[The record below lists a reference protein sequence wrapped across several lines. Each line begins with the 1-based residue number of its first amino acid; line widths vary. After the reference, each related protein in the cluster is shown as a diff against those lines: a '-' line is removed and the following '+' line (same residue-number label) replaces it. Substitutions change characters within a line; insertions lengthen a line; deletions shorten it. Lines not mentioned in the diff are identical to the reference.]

1 MRYYDIKI
9 YQPADSKKNQPRT
22 LYKQYSSL
30 KNGVFN
36 PGALMVEFDI
46 QRVGESTPKGETQ
59 ITIWGI
65 GPKEMQQARQN
76 MFGMEIEMRVG
87 MSAGLPLANPL
98 QQGLVLKG
106 TIWQPFGNWQG
117 TDLRLDLIVTAGP
130 VSPTDP
136 KPLASLGLSLP
147 WTKGRKLS
155 DALFDCFRTL
165 GGYSFK
171 INISDRL
178 IRSYDQH
185 AFNGNLEELAKF
197 INSASRDIITDS
209 NYRGVEITVVNGNEI
224 RVFDNDF
231 SNHPDTSSKDT
242 AGYRNDNPKQIEF
255 IDLIGQPT
263 WIKYNTVSIPC
274 VMRGDIQV
282 GDYILMPK
290 NSRPMIQAS
299 SYSHF
304 RDDSAFTGK
313 FQVNSVRLLGNSRQ
327 ADGNSWITILEAVP
341 EQDSANEH

>member
-9 YQPADSKKNQPRT
+9 YFSPQYPPNPKAERK

-30 KNGVFN
+30 RNGVFN
-36 PGALMVEFDI
+36 PGCHKVEFDI
-46 QRVGESTPKGETQ
+46 QRFGESTPKGQTQ

-65 GPKEMQQARQN
+65 SPQEMQQARQN
-76 MFGMEIEMRVG
+76 MFGMEIEMKVG

-106 TIWQPFGNWQG
+106 TIWQVFGNRQG

-178 IRSYDQH
+178 IRAYDQNT
-185 AFNGNLEELAKF
+185 FSGNLEELAKF
-197 INSASRDIITDS
+197 LNSSSRDIITDS
-209 NYRGVEITVVNGNEI
+209 NYNGVEITVVNGNEI

-242 AGYRNDNPKQIEF
+242 AGYRNNNPKQIQF

-263 WIKYNTVSIPC
+263 WIKYNTISVPC

-282 GDYILMPK
+282 GDFILMPK
-290 NSRPMIQAS
+290 GARPMIQAS
-299 SYSHF
+299 SYSQF
-304 RDDSAFTGK
+304 RDDSAFKGK
-313 FQVNSVRLLGNSRQ
+313 FAVISVRLLGSSRQ
-327 ADGNSWITILEAVP
+327 EDGGSWITILEAIP
-341 EQDSANEH
+341 S